1 MGIADALFT
10 KAQQKVLTILFGQ
23 PDKSYYLN
31 EIVRLADI
39 GRGAV
44 SRELARLTEAGLLTR
59 RKKGNQV
66 HYQVN
71 PNLPIKDELIS
82 IVRKTFGVKAI
93 LEDALLP
100 LQPHLQE
107 AFVYGSVASGKAHAE
122 SDIDLMLVGNKL
134 SYSAV
139 IELLDGAEHTLQRKI
154 NPTIYTPEEYAN
166 RLKKGQSFL
175 TKVVDRD
182 RLKLFDR

>member
-82 IVRKTFGVKAI
+82 IVRQTFGVKQFWKTRYYRCNRI
-93 LEDALLP
+93 C
-100 LQPHLQE
+100 
-107 AFVYGSVASGKAHAE
+107 K
-122 SDIDLMLVGNKL
+122 KL
-134 SYSAV
+134 CCPV
-139 IELLDGAEHTLQRKI
+139 R
-154 NPTIYTPEEYAN
+154 
-166 RLKKGQSFL
+166 
-175 TKVVDRD
+175 
-182 RLKLFDR
+182 